1 NFFEFDMEE
10 IKFIDEKNYRKIELA
25 REELLKE
32 PEKKEKIEA
41 VPIKTDKKIES
52 KKETAQKEKEPPK
65 EAENHRE
72 DKKRNQQKTLFDF

>member
-1 NFFEFDMEE
+1 MEE

-41 VPIKTDKKIES
+41 VPITTDKKIES
-52 KKETAQKEKEPPK
+52 KKEAAQKEKELPK
-65 EAENHRE
+65 ETEKQKE
-72 DKKRNQQKTLFDF
+72 DKQKNQQKTLFDF